1 MFKDTENELI
11 QNEQKYKILFEK
23 NPQPMWI
30 YDLSTLRFLEVND
43 AAVLQYGY
51 SRDEFLSMTIKDIRP
66 AEDINDLVKDISNTA
81 DDLNKAGVWRHKKKN
96 GEIIYV
102 EIISHTIN
110 FENCEA
116 RLVLANDISEHK
128 KAEDELVFTNNQ
140 FVNLYNNLPEAFFS
154 VDIVNNKMLQVSP
167 AHLTVFGY
175 PPEEFFKNP
184 RLWYDIIN
192 PEDKQIIDSG
202 YPTLAAGKILQHQ
215 FRIVNPSGEVHW
227 IEARISPNLDVNGKL
242 VRIDGIAS
250 NITERKNNELK
261 LKESEEKYRTLFE
274 NMLDGY
280 YKSTPEG
287 KFVEVNP
294 ALVKMFGYDNKEEL
308 LAIDIKTN
316 LYFDTL
322 DREYAQSEAIKK
334 GITRFRLRKK
344 DGSEIWVEDQSRNMM
359 DKNGNVL
366 FYEGLLRDVTER
378 QRSEE
383 KIELLS
389 RAIEQSPVSV
399 MIADSLGK
407 IIYINPK
414 FTELTGYSF
423 KEAVGNNPKIL
434 KSNFHNLEFY
444 EDMWSTILS
453 GKNWT
458 GELLNK
464 KKEGELYW
472 EKAIISPSIT
482 DGKITHFIA
491 LKEDITEKKKI
502 IEELIDAKEKA
513 EEASRLKSNFL
524 ANMSHEL
531 RNPMVGILGYAEIME
546 QEFSD
551 PQQLEIASIIKQSG
565 NRLMETLNSI
575 LDLSRIEA
583 NKHDINI
590 TPVNLIELI
599 NESVTLYK
607 PLANRKGLFLNFK
620 SLVNS
625 IYINSDK
632 DILTKVFSNL
642 INNAIKYTQTGD
654 ITIKVSI
661 NANLNN
667 NVIIDIVD
675 TGIGILEEF
684 HQVIFEPFRQVS
696 EGLSRKFEGNG
707 LGLSI
712 TKKFVELLG
721 GSISLKSKPGKGS
734 TFSVL
739 FPLIIP
745 EGNNK
750 TAPDKLPVVIESEL
764 GLISSI
770 VLLVEDDPVNASVI
784 CAYLKDYVSV
794 EHFSDGNQAVE
805 QCKTKLYDAVLMDIG
820 LRGINGNEALK
831 LIRCINEHYSGVPV
845 IAITAYAMKGDKEKF
860 LSLGFTHY
868 LSKPF
873 QRSELLSLLSAIFQG
888 SYSNE

>member
-1 MFKDTENELI
+1 
-11 QNEQKYKILFEK
+11 
-23 NPQPMWI
+23 
-30 YDLSTLRFLEVND
+30 
-43 AAVLQYGY
+43 
-51 SRDEFLSMTIKDIRP
+51 
-66 AEDINDLVKDISNTA
+66 
-81 DDLNKAGVWRHKKKN
+81 
-96 GEIIYV
+96 
-102 EIISHTIN
+102 
-110 FENCEA
+110 
-116 RLVLANDISEHK
+116 
-128 KAEDELVFTNNQ
+128 
-140 FVNLYNNLPEAFFS
+140 
-154 VDIVNNKMLQVSP
+154 
-167 AHLTVFGY
+167 
-175 PPEEFFKNP
+175 
-184 RLWYDIIN
+184 
-192 PEDKQIIDSG
+192 
-202 YPTLAAGKILQHQ
+202 
-215 FRIVNPSGEVHW
+215 
-227 IEARISPNLDVNGKL
+227 
-242 VRIDGIAS
+242 
-250 NITERKNNELK
+250 
-261 LKESEEKYRTLFE
+261 
-274 NMLDGY
+274 
-280 YKSTPEG
+280 
-287 KFVEVNP
+287 
-294 ALVKMFGYDNKEEL
+294 
-308 LAIDIKTN
+308 
-316 LYFDTL
+316 
-322 DREYAQSEAIKK
+322 
-334 GITRFRLRKK
+334 
-344 DGSEIWVEDQSRNMM
+344 
-359 DKNGNVL
+359 
-366 FYEGLLRDVTER
+366 
-378 QRSEE
+378 
-383 KIELLS
+383 
-389 RAIEQSPVSV
+389 
-399 MIADSLGK
+399 
-407 IIYINPK
+407 
-414 FTELTGYSF
+414 
-423 KEAVGNNPKIL
+423 
-434 KSNFHNLEFY
+434 
-444 EDMWSTILS
+444 
-453 GKNWT
+453 
-458 GELLNK
+458 
-464 KKEGELYW
+464 
-472 EKAIISPSIT
+472 
-482 DGKITHFIA
+482 
-491 LKEDITEKKKI
+491 
-502 IEELIDAKEKA
+502 
-513 EEASRLKSNFL
+513 
-524 ANMSHEL
+524 
-531 RNPMVGILGYAEIME
+531 MVGILGYADIME

-551 PQQLEIASIIKQSG
+551 PQHLEIASIIKQSG

-620 SLVNS
+620 SPVNS

-667 NVIIDIVD
+667 NVKIDIID

-764 GLISSI
+764 GLISST

-794 EHFSDGNQAVE
+794 EYFSDGNHAVE

-820 LRGINGNEALK
+820 LRGINGIEALK

>member
-1 MFKDTENELI
+1 
-11 QNEQKYKILFEK
+11 
-23 NPQPMWI
+23 
-30 YDLSTLRFLEVND
+30 
-43 AAVLQYGY
+43 
-51 SRDEFLSMTIKDIRP
+51 
-66 AEDINDLVKDISNTA
+66 
-81 DDLNKAGVWRHKKKN
+81 
-96 GEIIYV
+96 
-102 EIISHTIN
+102 
-110 FENCEA
+110 
-116 RLVLANDISEHK
+116 
-128 KAEDELVFTNNQ
+128 
-140 FVNLYNNLPEAFFS
+140 NNLPEAFFS